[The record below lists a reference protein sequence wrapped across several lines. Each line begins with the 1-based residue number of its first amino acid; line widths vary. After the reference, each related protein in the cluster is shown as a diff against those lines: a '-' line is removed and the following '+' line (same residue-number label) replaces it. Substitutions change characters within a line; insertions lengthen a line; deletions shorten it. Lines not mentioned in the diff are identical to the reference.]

1 MSFFILFSF
10 FLFFCPFFFGTF
22 DERTQET
29 LERERERDQQKETLF
44 FQVICCVR
52 VRVSLFDIFFLE
64 YTYTSKTSK
73 RRRRRRLCED
83 DDVSDD
89 DVSDDGVF
97 DVEEV

>member
-1 MSFFILFSF
+1 MRGHKKPL
-10 FLFFCPFFFGTF
+10 
-22 DERTQET
+22 
-29 LERERERDQQKETLF
+29 RERERDQQKETLF

-64 YTYTSKTSK
+64 YTYTSKTSSK
-73 RRRRRRLCED
+73 RRRRRRRRRLCEND